1 MVAKAFKTLVISW
14 RGQQPSNRKP
24 RKDGSY
30 TVFGM
35 STDKQKKSNVFLCVS
50 IAGVLLILLICIS
63 IWMHTENKFYKGA
76 IFVNGEKVDATALI
90 SKRDV
95 LVPMI
100 PLLEEY
106 GYDFEY
112 QSEAKFIMK
121 KGVYMY
127 HIDLTELTIYEVEKN
142 ESDLPPVHDSQ
153 LNLLLPAAGDT
164 TWVIRREGNDIIM
177 DHITMLSLLNTLQEK
192 QRLRVSYED
201 KKIEYLDRID

>member
-1 MVAKAFKTLVISW
+1 
-14 RGQQPSNRKP
+14 
-24 RKDGSY
+24 
-30 TVFGM
+30 
-35 STDKQKKSNVFLCVS
+35 
-50 IAGVLLILLICIS
+50 
-63 IWMHTENKFYKGA
+63 MHTENKFYKGA